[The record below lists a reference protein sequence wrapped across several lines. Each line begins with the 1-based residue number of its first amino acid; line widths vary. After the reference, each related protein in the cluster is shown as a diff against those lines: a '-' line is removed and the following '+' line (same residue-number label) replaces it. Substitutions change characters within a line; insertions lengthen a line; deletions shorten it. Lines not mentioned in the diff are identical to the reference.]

1 MKRPKRMTKALL
13 TLVAALALSLVSTAA
28 IGQPSTYPDKP
39 IRVIVPFAAGGIADS
54 AARLVGQ
61 KLSDRLGQPVVID
74 NRGGAGGNIG
84 ARAGAQAVADG
95 YTLVATTA
103 AMAVNINLYA
113 DPGFKISDF
122 SPVALVAST
131 PNLFAVSPTHSAS
144 NLDDLTRLY
153 KGKSITYSS
162 AGTGS
167 SSHLIAQYLFKN
179 LMGLDATH
187 IPYQGGAPAVNAAV
201 AGHVDIVSVSLP
213 TAAQQ
218 VSAGRLKGLAV
229 TSLARLDALPGVPT
243 VNEAGH
249 SDFED
254 YSWVGFL
261 APAKTDPEIV
271 RRLNAEIRQI
281 VQLPDVRERLVT
293 SGFEPSPGS
302 SQDFSDYLQ
311 KETAKWAR
319 IIKATGAKAGS

>member
-1 MKRPKRMTKALL
+1 MKKVFITLAA
-13 TLVAALALSLVSTAA
+13 TLVLGSISTAVS
-28 IGQPSTYPDKP
+28 GQSSTYPNKP
-39 IRVIVPFAAGGIADS
+39 IRVIVPFASGGIADS
-54 AARLVGQ
+54 AARIVGQ

-84 ARAGAQAVADG
+84 AKAGALAAADG

-103 AMAVNINLYA
+103 AMTVNVNLYA
-113 DPGFKISDF
+113 DPGFTISDF

-131 PNLFAVSPTHSAS
+131 PNLFAVRSTHSAS
-144 NLDDLTRLY
+144 NLNDLARLY

-162 AGTGS
+162 AGSGS

-187 IPYQGGAPAVNAAV
+187 IPYQGGAPAVNAAI

-218 VSAGRLKGLAV
+218 VSAGRLKGLAI
-229 TSLARLDALPGVPT
+229 TSLTRMDALAAVPT
-243 VNEAGH
+243 VNEAGFN
-249 SDFED
+249 DFED

-271 RRLNAEIRQI
+271 RRLNAEISQI
-281 VQLPDVRERLVT
+281 VKLPDVRERLVAA
-293 SGFEPSPGS
+293 GFEPSARS
-302 SQDFSDYLQ
+302 SQEFSDYLQ
-311 KETAKWAR
+311 KETAKWTR
-319 IIKATGAKAGS
+319 IIKSIGAKAGT

>member
-1 MKRPKRMTKALL
+1 MRKAFL
-13 TLVAALALSLVSTAA
+13 TLAATLVLASISTAVS
-28 IGQPSTYPDKP
+28 GQMSTYPNKP
-39 IRVIVPFAAGGIADS
+39 IRVIVPFTAGGIADS
-54 AARLVGQ
+54 AARIVGQ

-84 ARAGAQAVADG
+84 AKAGALAAADG

-103 AMAVNINLYA
+103 AMTVNVNLYD

-131 PNLFAVSPTHSAS
+131 PNLFAVTSTHSAS
-144 NLDDLTRLY
+144 NLNDLARLY

-162 AGTGS
+162 AGSGS

-187 IPYQGGAPAVNAAV
+187 IPYQGGAPAVNAAI

-218 VSAGRLKGLAV
+218 VSAGRLKGLAI
-229 TSLARLDALPGVPT
+229 TSLTRMDALPAVPT
-243 VNEAGH
+243 VNEAGFK
-249 SDFED
+249 DFED

-271 RRLNAEIRQI
+271 RRLNAEISQI
-281 VQLPDVRERLVT
+281 VKLPDVRERLVAA
-293 SGFEPSPGS
+293 GFEPSAGS
-302 SQDFSDYLQ
+302 SQEFSDYLQ

-319 IIKATGAKAGS
+319 IIKAIGAKAGT